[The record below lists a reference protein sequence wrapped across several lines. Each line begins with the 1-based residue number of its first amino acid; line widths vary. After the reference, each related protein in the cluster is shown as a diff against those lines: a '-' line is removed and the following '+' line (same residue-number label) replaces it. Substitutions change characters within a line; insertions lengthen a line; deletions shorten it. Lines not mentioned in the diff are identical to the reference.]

1 MTNKQ
6 RSIKQN
12 LLENLLK
19 VIPIIIETERELGTS
34 EKEIMMMVDSI
45 LDRVNQLRRE
55 LQEKN
60 GPT

>member
-19 VIPIIIETERELGTS
+19 VIPIIIEKERELGTS